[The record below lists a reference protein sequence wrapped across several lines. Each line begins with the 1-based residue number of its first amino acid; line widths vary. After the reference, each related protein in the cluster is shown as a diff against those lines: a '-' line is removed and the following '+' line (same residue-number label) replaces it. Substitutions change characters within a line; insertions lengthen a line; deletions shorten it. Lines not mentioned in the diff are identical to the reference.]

1 MKVTRHTLTAAVTA
15 AFAVAALS
23 ACSPESPSPEPT
35 RTVTGVPTTIVPTRP
50 TTAPATTAPTPTQ
63 EQTQEPTEPPATA
76 ELPEI
81 PNVVGMNHAE
91 AQNLLRSKGFMVN
104 EEDAGPEG
112 RMILNNHNWKVCRQD
127 PAPGASDVLRVAI
140 YSVKLSESC

>member
-1 MKVTRHTLTAAVTA
+1 MKVTRPTLTAAVTA
-15 AFAVAALS
+15 AFAVVALS
-23 ACSPESPSPEPT
+23 ACGPESPSPEPT
-35 RTVTGVPTTIVPTRP
+35 KTVTGVPTTVVPTQP
-50 TTAPATTAPTPTQ
+50 TTVPATTTPTPTP
-63 EQTQEPTEPPATA
+63 EPTEPPATA
-76 ELPEI
+76 ELSEV

-127 PAPGASDVLRVAI
+127 PAPGASDALRVAI

>member
-1 MKVTRHTLTAAVTA
+1 MKVTRHALTAAVTA

-63 EQTQEPTEPPATA
+63 EQTPEPTEPPVTA
-76 ELPEI
+76 EPSEV

-91 AQNLLRSKGFMVN
+91 AQNLLRSKGIMVN
-104 EEDAGPEG
+104 EEDASPEG
-112 RMILNNHNWKVCRQD
+112 RMILNNHNWEACHQD
-127 PAPGASDVLRVAI
+127 PVPGTSGALRIAI
-140 YSVKLSESC
+140 HSVKPTESC

>member
-1 MKVTRHTLTAAVTA
+1 MKVTRHALTAAVTA
-15 AFAVAALS
+15 AFAVVALS

-35 RTVTGVPTTIVPTRP
+35 KTVTGVPTTVVPTQP
-50 TTAPATTAPTPTQ
+50 TTAPATPTPTPTQ
-63 EQTQEPTEPPATA
+63 EPTPEPTDPPATA
-76 ELPEI
+76 ELSEV

-127 PAPGASDVLRVAI
+127 PAPGPSDALRVAI
-140 YSVKLSESC
+140 HSVKLSESC

>member
-35 RTVTGVPTTIVPTRP
+35 KTVTGVPTTIVPTRP

-63 EQTQEPTEPPATA
+63 EQTPEPTEPPVTA
-76 ELPEI
+76 ELSEV

>member
-15 AFAVAALS
+15 AFAVVALS

-35 RTVTGVPTTIVPTRP
+35 KTVTGVPTTIVPTQP
-50 TTAPATTAPTPTQ
+50 TTVPATTAPTPTQ
-63 EQTQEPTEPPATA
+63 EPTPEPTEPPATA
-76 ELPEI
+76 ELSEV